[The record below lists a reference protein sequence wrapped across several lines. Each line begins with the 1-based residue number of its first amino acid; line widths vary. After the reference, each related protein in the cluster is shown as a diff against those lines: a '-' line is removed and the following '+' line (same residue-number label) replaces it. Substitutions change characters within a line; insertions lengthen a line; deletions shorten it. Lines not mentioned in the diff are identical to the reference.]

1 MFSGFYELFTACREP
16 EEVSRAHHFNF
27 VEAGQAAA
35 LSQYERCH
43 LRRVIVAHRISR
55 GKHASRPAAAPRVP
69 CRRAYFQK
77 VV

>member
-1 MFSGFYELFTACREP
+1 MFSGFYELFAACREP

-35 LSQYERCH
+35 IAQYERCRR
-43 LRRVIVAHRISR
+43 RRVILRIVFPVTQ
-55 GKHASRPAAAPRVP
+55 HVNRPAALRVR